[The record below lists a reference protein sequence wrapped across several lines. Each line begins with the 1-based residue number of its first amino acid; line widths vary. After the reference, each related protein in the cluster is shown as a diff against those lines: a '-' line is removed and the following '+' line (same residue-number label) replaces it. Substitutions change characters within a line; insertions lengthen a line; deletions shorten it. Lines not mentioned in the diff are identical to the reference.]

1 MRRRRTCRAISCIA
15 AVVGVAALVS
25 PSMVSI
31 ASASV
36 REVVP
41 GQKATGAPIP
51 VTFLNLDATS
61 STLPAR
67 QGAQAAVKELNRTGG
82 IGGRPI
88 ALSECVTDQTPE
100 KGKACMDA
108 AAAAKPVA
116 VLAVQPG
123 AAVDSL
129 ASLQAAGIPYV
140 GQTCN
145 TNATLS
151 GQFATFCF
159 GSDFVGL
166 YSSSA
171 SYLKSL
177 TTIKRVALPY
187 IAVPAAT
194 SGVKGYAVPIF
205 QRAGITPVEVP
216 IPEATADITQLWIGM
231 LEANPPPDAT
241 VGLLT
246 GPGCITAMK
255 TKPTTPTQK
264 PLVLPAMCTDADVV
278 HDAGP
283 AAAGTLF
290 VRQTAAIDR
299 KNIDVKTYD
308 KAMARYA
315 PEADTDDV
323 YAQAGFASVMNL
335 AGALRAIPAGTA
347 VDPATATNALRT
359 AKAVPLFLG
368 NGATYTCDGTAF
380 PSLKSLCS
388 VQSHVVEYQGK
399 KRWVDKGVF

>member
-1 MRRRRTCRAISCIA
+1 MRRRRFSRAISC
-15 AVVGVAALVS
+15 VVFVVVASALV
-25 PSMVSI
+25 
-31 ASASV
+31 
-36 REVVP
+36 VP
-41 GQKATGAPIP
+41 QAGAATAAHTAKPTSGPPIP
-51 VTFLNLDATS
+51 VTFVNLDATS
-61 STLPAR
+61 STSPAR
-67 QGAQAAVKELNRTGG
+67 QGAKAAVKQLNRTGG
-82 IGGRPI
+82 ISGRPI
-88 ALSECVTDQTPE
+88 QLTECLTDQTPE

-123 AAVDSL
+123 SSVDSL

-151 GQFATFCF
+151 GQFSTFCF

-166 YSSSA
+166 YATSA
-171 SYLKSL
+171 NYLKSL

-194 SGVKGYAVPIF
+194 SGVKAYAVPIF

-216 IPEATADITQLWIGM
+216 IPEGTADITQLWIAM

-246 GPGCITAMK
+246 GPSCITAMK

-278 HDAGP
+278 HDGGP
-283 AAAGTLF
+283 MAKGTLF

-299 KNIDVKTYD
+299 TNADVKTYNR
-308 KAMARYA
+308 AMARYA
-315 PEADTDDV
+315 SELDPNDV

-335 AGALRAIPAGTA
+335 ASALRTIPAGTT
-347 VDPATATNALRT
+347 VDAAATTNALKA

-368 NGATYTCDGTAF
+368 GGGTYTCDATAF
-380 PSLKSLCS
+380 PTLKALCS
-388 VQSHVVEYQGK
+388 LQSHVVEYQGK
-399 KRWVDKGVF
+399 QRWIDKGVF

>member
-1 MRRRRTCRAISCIA
+1 MRRRRFCPAISCAVLVVVATAFAVPA
-15 AVVGVAALVS
+15 AGAAT
-25 PSMVSI
+25 
-31 ASASV
+31 AT
-36 REVVP
+36 
-41 GQKATGAPIP
+41 QKAAPASGPPIP
-51 VTFLNLDATS
+51 VTFVNLDATS
-61 STLPAR
+61 STVPAR
-67 QGAQAAVKELNRTGG
+67 QGARAAVKQLNRTGG
-82 IGGRPI
+82 VNGRPI
-88 ALSECVTDQTPE
+88 QLTECLTDQTPE

-108 AAAAKPVA
+108 AATVKPVA
-116 VLAVQPG
+116 VLTVQPG
-123 AAVDSL
+123 ASVDSL
-129 ASLQAAGIPYV
+129 APLAAAGVPYV

-145 TNATLS
+145 TNSTLS
-151 GQFATFCF
+151 GQFLTFCF

-171 SYLKSL
+171 NYLKSL
-177 TTIKRVALPY
+177 TTVKRVALPY

-194 SGVKGYAVPIF
+194 SGVTAYAVPIF
-205 QRAGITPVEVP
+205 QRAGMTAVGVP
-216 IPEATADITQLWIGM
+216 IPEGTADITQLWISM
-231 LEANPPPDAT
+231 LEANPPPDAS

-283 AAAGTLF
+283 TAKGTLF

-299 KNIDVKTYD
+299 KNADVKTYE
-308 KAMARYA
+308 KAMARDA
-315 PEADTDDV
+315 AEIDPDDV

-335 AGALRAIPAGTA
+335 ASALRTIPAGTT
-347 VDPATATNALRT
+347 VDAAATTNALRA

-368 NGATYTCDGTAF
+368 GGATYSCDGTAF
-380 PSLKSLCS
+380 PSLKALCS

-399 KRWVDKGVF
+399 RRWVDKGVF

>member
-1 MRRRRTCRAISCIA
+1 MRCSRCS
-15 AVVGVAALVS
+15 
-25 PSMVSI
+25 
-31 ASASV
+31 
-36 REVVP
+36 
-41 GQKATGAPIP
+41 
-51 VTFLNLDATS
+51 
-61 STLPAR
+61 
-67 QGAQAAVKELNRTGG
+67 
-82 IGGRPI
+82 
-88 ALSECVTDQTPE
+88 
-100 KGKACMDA
+100 
-108 AAAAKPVA
+108 
-116 VLAVQPG
+116 PG

-194 SGVKGYAVPIF
+194 SGVKAYAVPIF

-216 IPEATADITQLWIGM
+216 IPEGTADITQIWIGM

-283 AAAGTLF
+283 DRQGHAVRAPDRGDRPQERRREDLQQGDGAVRRGDRSRRRVRAGGLR
-290 VRQTAAIDR
+290 VGDEPRR
-299 KNIDVKTYD
+299 
-308 KAMARYA
+308 ARCA
-315 PEADTDDV
+315 RFPSARPSTPRPPRTR
-323 YAQAGFASVMNL
+323 SK
-335 AGALRAIPAGTA
+335 
-347 VDPATATNALRT
+347 T

-368 NGATYTCDGTAF
+368 GGGTYTCDGTAF
-380 PSLKSLCS
+380 PTLKSLCS

-399 KRWVDKGVF
+399 QRWVDKGVF

>member
-1 MRRRRTCRAISCIA
+1 MRRRRLCRAISCVA
-15 AVVGVAALVS
+15 LVVAASALVAS
-25 PSMVSI
+25 PAGAAT
-31 ASASV
+31 ASQKVKPASG
-36 REVVP
+36 P
-41 GQKATGAPIP
+41 PIP
-51 VTFLNLDATS
+51 VTFVNLDATS
-61 STLPAR
+61 STVPAR
-67 QGAQAAVKELNRTGG
+67 QGAKAAVKELNRTGG

-88 ALSECVTDQTPE
+88 VLTECLTDQTAE

-108 AAAAKPVA
+108 AAAAKPAA
-116 VLAVQPG
+116 VLTVQPG
-123 AAVDSL
+123 SSVDAL
-129 ASLQAAGIPYV
+129 ASLQAAGVPYV

-151 GQFATFCF
+151 GQFPTFCF

-166 YSSSA
+166 YSTSA
-171 SYLKSL
+171 NYLKSL

-194 SGVKGYAVPIF
+194 SGVKAYAVPIF

-216 IPEATADITQLWIGM
+216 IPEATTDITQLWIGM

-246 GPGCITAMK
+246 GPGCITAMQ

-278 HDAGP
+278 HDGGP
-283 AAAGTLF
+283 RAKGTLF

-299 KNIDVKTYD
+299 KSADVKTYE

-315 PEADTDDV
+315 GELDTNDV

-335 AGALRAIPAGTA
+335 AS
-347 VDPATATNALRT
+347 ALRT
-359 AKAVPLFLG
+359 IPVGTTVDAATTTSALKAAKAVPLFLG
-368 NGATYTCDGTAF
+368 GGGTYSCDGTAF
-380 PSLKSLCS
+380 PTLKALCS
-388 VQSHVVEYQGK
+388 LQSHVVEYQGK
-399 KRWVDKGVF
+399 QRWVDKGIF

>member
-1 MRRRRTCRAISCIA
+1 MRRRRLCRAVWCGAAAFGAIALAAPSLGA
-15 AVVGVAALVS
+15 AVPSAKVKPASGV
-25 PSMVSI
+25 
-31 ASASV
+31 
-36 REVVP
+36 
-41 GQKATGAPIP
+41 PIP
-51 VTFLNLDATS
+51 VRFVNLEATS
-61 STLPAR
+61 STVPAR
-67 QGAQAAVKELNRTGG
+67 QGAKAAVKELNRTGG
-82 IGGRPI
+82 IAGRPI
-88 ALSECVTDQTPE
+88 RLTECVTDQTPE

-108 AAAAKPVA
+108 AATAKPVA

-123 AAVDSL
+123 SAVDSL
-129 ASLQAAGIPYV
+129 ASLQSGGIPYV

-151 GQFATFCF
+151 GQFSTFCF

-166 YSSSA
+166 YASSA
-171 SYLKSL
+171 NYLKSL
-177 TTIKRVALPY
+177 TTVKRAALPY

-194 SGVKGYAVPIF
+194 TGVKAYAVPIF

-216 IPEATADITQLWIGM
+216 IPEGTADITQIWISM

-255 TKPTTPTQK
+255 TKPTTSTQK
-264 PLVLPAMCTDADVV
+264 PLVLPAMCTDPDVV
-278 HDAGP
+278 HDGGSTAK
-283 AAAGTLF
+283 GTLF

-299 KNIDVKTYD
+299 KNTDVKTYD

-315 PEADTDDV
+315 AETDPDDV

-335 AGALRAIPAGTA
+335 AGALRTIPAGSTIDA
-347 VDPATATNALRT
+347 AATTSALK
-359 AKAVPLFLG
+359 AGKAVPLFLG
-368 NGATYTCDGTAF
+368 GGATYTCDGTAF

-388 VQSHVVEYQGK
+388 LQSHVVEFDGK
-399 KRWVDKGVF
+399 QRWVDKGVF

>member
-1 MRRRRTCRAISCIA
+1 MSCVVFVVVAIALAAPQARATTA
-15 AVVGVAALVS
+15 TQKVK
-25 PSMVSI
+25 P
-31 ASASV
+31 ASG
-36 REVVP
+36 P
-41 GQKATGAPIP
+41 PIP
-51 VTFLNLDATS
+51 VTFVNLDATS
-61 STLPAR
+61 STVPAR
-67 QGAQAAVKELNRTGG
+67 QGANAAVKELNRTGG

-88 ALSECVTDQTPE
+88 KLTECVTDQTPE
-100 KGKACMDA
+100 EGKACMDA
-108 AAAAKPVA
+108 AATAKPVA

-123 AAVDSL
+123 SSVDSL
-129 ASLQAAGIPYV
+129 AALQAAAIPYV

-151 GQFATFCF
+151 GQFTTFCF

-166 YSSSA
+166 YTTSA
-171 SYLKSL
+171 NYLKSL

-194 SGVKGYAVPIF
+194 SGVKAYAVPIF

-216 IPEATADITQLWIGM
+216 IPENTADLTPMWIAM
-231 LEANPPPDAT
+231 LEASPPPDAT
-241 VGLLT
+241 VALLT

-264 PLVLPAMCTDADVV
+264 PLVLPAMCTDSDVV
-278 HDAGP
+278 HDGGPRAG
-283 AAAGTLF
+283 GTLF

-299 KNIDVKTYD
+299 KSADVKTYT

-315 PEADTDDV
+315 GELDPDDV

-335 AGALRAIPAGTA
+335 ASALRTVPAGTNI
-347 VDPATATNALRT
+347 DATATTNALKA

-368 NGATYTCDGTAF
+368 GGGTYTCDGTAF
-380 PSLKSLCS
+380 PTLKSLCS

-399 KRWVDKGVF
+399 QRWLDKGVF

>member
-1 MRRRRTCRAISCIA
+1 MRRRRLCRAISC
-15 AVVGVAALVS
+15 AVVVLGAAALLA
-25 PSMVSI
+25 PPAGAA
-31 ASASV
+31 ASA
-36 REVVP
+36 
-41 GQKATGAPIP
+41 QKVQPASGPPIP

-67 QGAQAAVKELNRTGG
+67 QGAKAAVKELNRTGG

-88 ALSECVTDQTPE
+88 QLTECATDQTPE

-108 AAAAKPVA
+108 AAAAKPAA
-116 VLAVQPG
+116 VLTVQPG

-171 SYLKSL
+171 NYLKSL

-194 SGVKGYAVPIF
+194 TGVTAYAVPIF
-205 QRAGITPVEVP
+205 QRAGITAVGVP
-216 IPEATADITQLWIGM
+216 IPEGTADITQLWIGM

-264 PLVLPAMCTDADVV
+264 PLVLPAMCTDADVL
-278 HDAGP
+278 HDSGP
-283 AAAGTLF
+283 SAKGTLF

-299 KNIDVKTYD
+299 KSPDVKTYN

-315 PEADTDDV
+315 AEIDPNDV

-335 AGALRAIPAGTA
+335 TSALRTIPAGTTIDA
-347 VDPATATNALRT
+347 AATTNALKA

-368 NGATYTCDGTAF
+368 GGGTYTCDGTAF
-380 PSLKSLCS
+380 PTLKSLCS
-388 VQSHVVEYQGK
+388 LQSHVVEYQGK
-399 KRWVDKGVF
+399 QRWVDKGVF

>member
-1 MRRRRTCRAISCIA
+1 MRRRRLCRAISC
-15 AVVGVAALVS
+15 VALVIAS
-25 PSMVSI
+25 TGLGTSI
-31 ASASV
+31 AGAATATQKVKPASG
-36 REVVP
+36 P
-41 GQKATGAPIP
+41 PIP
-51 VTFLNLDATS
+51 VTFVNLDATS
-61 STLPAR
+61 STAPAR
-67 QGAQAAVKELNRTGG
+67 QGAKAAVKQLNRTGG

-88 ALSECVTDQTPE
+88 QLTECLTDQTPE
-100 KGKACMDA
+100 KGKACMDG

-123 AAVDSL
+123 SSVDSL
-129 ASLQAAGIPYV
+129 ASLQAAGVPYV

-151 GQFATFCF
+151 GQFSTFCF

-166 YSSSA
+166 YSTSA
-171 SYLKSL
+171 NYLKSL

-194 SGVKGYAVPIF
+194 SGVKAYAVPIF

-216 IPEATADITQLWIGM
+216 IPEGTADISQLWIGM

-278 HDAGP
+278 HDGGP
-283 AAAGTLF
+283 RAEGTLF

-299 KNIDVKTYD
+299 KSADVKTYNQ
-308 KAMARYA
+308 AMARYA
-315 PEADTDDV
+315 AELDPNDV

-335 AGALRAIPAGTA
+335 ASALRTIPAGTT
-347 VDPATATNALRT
+347 VDATTTTNALKT

-368 NGATYTCDGTAF
+368 GSGTYTCDGTAF
-380 PSLKSLCS
+380 PTLKSLCS
-388 VQSHVVEYQGK
+388 LQSHVVEYQGK
-399 KRWVDKGVF
+399 QRWVDKGIF

>member
-1 MRRRRTCRAISCIA
+1 MRRRRLCRAISSAA
-15 AVVGVAALVS
+15 AVLGAVALLA
-25 PSMVSI
+25 PS
-31 ASASV
+31 AGAAA
-36 REVVP
+36 P
-41 GQKATGAPIP
+41 AQKVKPAAGPPIP

-67 QGAQAAVKELNRTGG
+67 QGAKAAMKELNRTGG

-88 ALSECVTDQTPE
+88 ALTECTTDQGPE

-108 AAAAKPVA
+108 AAAAKPAA

-151 GQFATFCF
+151 GQFPTFCF

-194 SGVKGYAVPIF
+194 TGVTAYAVPIF
-205 QRAGITPVEVP
+205 QRAGITAVGVP
-216 IPEATADITQLWIGM
+216 IPEGTADITQIWIGM

-264 PLVLPAMCTDADVV
+264 PLVLPAMCTDPDVL
-278 HDAGP
+278 HDAGLP
-283 AAAGTLF
+283 AKGTLF

-299 KNIDVKTYD
+299 KNADVKTYN

-315 PEADTDDV
+315 AEIDPGDV

-335 AGALRAIPAGTA
+335 ASALRTIPVGTT
-347 VDPATATNALRT
+347 VDAAATTTALKT

-368 NGATYTCDGTAF
+368 GGGTYTCDGTAF
-380 PSLKSLCS
+380 PTLKSLCS

-399 KRWVDKGVF
+399 QRWVDKGVF

>member
-1 MRRRRTCRAISCIA
+1 MRRRRSCRAISC
-15 AVVGVAALVS
+15 VALVLGA
-25 PSMVSI
+25 I
-31 ASASV
+31 ALA
-36 REVVP
+36 VP
-41 GQKATGAPIP
+41 TAGAATATQKATPASGPPIP
-51 VTFLNLDATS
+51 VTFVNLDATS

-67 QGAQAAVKELNRTGG
+67 QGAKAAVKQLNRTGG

-88 ALSECVTDQTPE
+88 QLTECLTDQTPE

-108 AAAAKPVA
+108 AATAKPVA

-123 AAVDSL
+123 ASVDSL
-129 ASLQAAGIPYV
+129 ASLAAAGVPYV

-145 TNATLS
+145 TNSTLS
-151 GQFATFCF
+151 GQFPTFCF

-171 SYLKSL
+171 NYLKSL
-177 TTIKRVALPY
+177 TTVKRVALPY

-194 SGVKGYAVPIF
+194 TGVTAYAVPIF
-205 QRAGITPVEVP
+205 QRAGMTAVGAP
-216 IPEATADITQLWIGM
+216 IPEGTADITQLWIAM

-283 AAAGTLF
+283 MAKGTLF

-299 KNIDVKTYD
+299 KHADVKTYD

-315 PEADTDDV
+315 AEVDPNDI

-335 AGALRAIPAGTA
+335 ASALRSIPAGST
-347 VDPATATNALRT
+347 VDAAATTNALRA

-368 NGATYTCDGTAF
+368 GGATYSCDGTAF
-380 PSLKSLCS
+380 PGLKALCS

-399 KRWVDKGVF
+399 RRWVDKGVF

>member
-1 MRRRRTCRAISCIA
+1 MRRRRLCRAISCAA
-15 AVVGVAALVS
+15 AVLGAAALLA
-25 PSMVSI
+25 PP
-31 ASASV
+31 AGAAATA
-36 REVVP
+36 
-41 GQKATGAPIP
+41 QKVKPAAGPPIP

-67 QGAQAAVKELNRTGG
+67 QAAKAAVKELNRTGG

-88 ALSECVTDQTPE
+88 QLTECTTDQTPE
-100 KGKACMDA
+100 KGKTCMDA
-108 AAAAKPVA
+108 AAAAKPAA

-171 SYLKSL
+171 NYLKSL

-194 SGVKGYAVPIF
+194 TGVTAYAIPIF
-205 QRAGITPVEVP
+205 QRAGITAVGVP
-216 IPEATADITQLWIGM
+216 IPEGTADITQMWIGM

-246 GPGCITAMK
+246 GPGCITTMK

-264 PLVLPAMCTDADVV
+264 PLVLPAMCTDADVL
-278 HDAGP
+278 HDGGLTAK
-283 AAAGTLF
+283 GTLF

-299 KNIDVKTYD
+299 KNADVKTYN

-315 PEADTDDV
+315 TEIDPGDV

-335 AGALRAIPAGTA
+335 ASALRTIPAGTNIDA
-347 VDPATATNALRT
+347 VATTNALKT

-368 NGATYTCDGTAF
+368 GGGTYTCDGTAF

-388 VQSHVVEYQGK
+388 LQSHVVEYQGK
-399 KRWVDKGVF
+399 RRWVDKGVF

>member
-1 MRRRRTCRAISCIA
+1 MRRRGLCRAIWC
-15 AVVGVAALVS
+15 AVAMLGAAALLA
-25 PSMVSI
+25 PA
-31 ASASV
+31 ASAAE
-36 REVVP
+36 RAQKVP
-41 GQKATGAPIP
+41 PASGPPIP
-51 VTFLNLDATS
+51 VTMVNLDATS
-61 STLPAR
+61 STVPAR
-67 QGAQAAVKELNRTGG
+67 QGAKAAVKQLNRSGG

-88 ALSECVTDQTPE
+88 QLTECVTDQGPE
-100 KGKACMDA
+100 TGKACMDA
-108 AAAAKPVA
+108 AAAAKPAA

-123 AAVDSL
+123 SAADSL
-129 ASLQAAGIPYV
+129 ASLAAAGVPYV

-166 YSSSA
+166 YASSA

-177 TTIKRVALPY
+177 TTVKRVALPY
-187 IAVPAAT
+187 VAVPAAT
-194 SGVKGYAVPIF
+194 TGVTVYAVPIF
-205 QRAGITPVEVP
+205 QRAGITAVGVP
-216 IPEATADITQLWIGM
+216 IPEGTADITQLWIGM

-264 PLVLPAMCTDADVV
+264 PLVLPAMCTDSDVV

-283 AAAGTLF
+283 SAQGTLF

-299 KNIDVKTYD
+299 KNADVKTYN

-315 PEADTDDV
+315 SDVDPRDV

-335 AGALRAIPAGTA
+335 AGALRTIPAGTA
-347 VDPATATNALRT
+347 VDATATANALRT

-368 NGATYTCDGTAF
+368 GGATYTCDGTAF
-380 PSLKSLCS
+380 AGLKSLCS
-388 VQSHVVEYQGK
+388 VQSHIVEYQGK
-399 KRWVDKGVF
+399 QRWVDKGVF

>member
-1 MRRRRTCRAISCIA
+1 MRRRRFCRAIWCAVAVLGAVAVTPLAQPATA
-15 AVVGVAALVS
+15 ADRTAKV
-25 PSMVSI
+25 PR
-31 ASASV
+31 ASG
-36 REVVP
+36 P
-41 GQKATGAPIP
+41 PIP
-51 VTFLNLDATS
+51 VTFVNLDATS

-67 QGAQAAVKELNRTGG
+67 QGAKAAMKELNRTGG
-82 IGGRPI
+82 ISGRPI
-88 ALSECVTDQTPE
+88 ALTECVTDQTPE

-123 AAVDSL
+123 ASVDAL
-129 ASLQAAGIPYV
+129 ASLAAAGVPYV

-166 YSSSA
+166 YATSA
-171 SYLKSL
+171 NYLKSL

-194 SGVKGYAVPIF
+194 TGVTAYAIPIF
-205 QRAGITPVEVP
+205 QRAGITAVGVP
-216 IPEATADITQLWIGM
+216 IPEGTADITQLWIAM

-255 TKPTTPTQK
+255 TEPTTPTQK

-278 HDAGP
+278 SDAGP
-283 AAAGTLF
+283 TAKGTLF

-299 KNIDVKTYD
+299 KNVDVKTYD
-308 KAMARYA
+308 KAMARFA
-315 PEADTDDV
+315 AEVDPGDV

-335 AGALRAIPAGTA
+335 ASALRTIPVGTT
-347 VDPATATNALRT
+347 VDAAATTNALRA

-368 NGATYTCDGTAF
+368 GGATYTCDGTAF
-380 PSLKSLCS
+380 PGLKSLCS

-399 KRWVDKGVF
+399 RRWVDKGVF

>member
-1 MRRRRTCRAISCIA
+1 MRRRRICRAVSCV
-15 AVVGVAALVS
+15 AVVFATAVLGAQPAGAATSAAKVKPASGV
-25 PSMVSI
+25 
-31 ASASV
+31 
-36 REVVP
+36 
-41 GQKATGAPIP
+41 PIP
-51 VTFLNLDATS
+51 VTFVNLNATT
-61 STLPAR
+61 STVPAR
-67 QGAQAAVKELNRTGG
+67 LGAKAAVKELNRTGG

-88 ALSECVTDQTPE
+88 QLTECVTDQAPE

-108 AAAAKPVA
+108 AATAKPVA

-123 AAVDSL
+123 SSVDSL

-145 TNATLS
+145 TNGTLS
-151 GQFATFCF
+151 GQFSTFCF

-166 YSSSA
+166 YASSA
-171 SYLKSL
+171 NYLKSL
-177 TTIKRVALPY
+177 TTVKRVALPY
-187 IAVPAAT
+187 ISVPAAT
-194 SGVKGYAVPIF
+194 SGVKAYAVPIF

-216 IPEATADITQLWIGM
+216 IPEATADITQIWTTM

-278 HDAGP
+278 HDGGP
-283 AAAGTLF
+283 TAKGTLF
-290 VRQTAAIDR
+290 VRQTTAIDR
-299 KNIDVKTYD
+299 KNPDVKTYA

-315 PEADTDDV
+315 TEIDPNDV

-335 AGALRAIPAGTA
+335 AGALRTIPVGSTI
-347 VDPATATNALRT
+347 DATATTNALK
-359 AKAVPLFLG
+359 AVKAVPLFLG
-368 NGATYTCDGTAF
+368 GGATYTCDGTAF
-380 PSLKSLCS
+380 PNLKSLCS
-388 VQSHVVEYQGK
+388 VQSHVVEYEGK
-399 KRWVDKGVF
+399 QRWVDKGVF

>member
-1 MRRRRTCRAISCIA
+1 MRRRRISRAISCVA
-15 AVVGVAALVS
+15 LVVATTALAAL
-25 PSMVSI
+25 P
-31 ASASV
+31 AHAATTA
-36 REVVP
+36 
-41 GQKATGAPIP
+41 QKAKPPSGPPIP
-51 VTFLNLDATS
+51 VTFVNLDATS
-61 STLPAR
+61 STVPAR
-67 QGAQAAVKELNRTGG
+67 QGAKAAVKELNRTGG

-88 ALSECVTDQTPE
+88 QLTECLTDQTPE

-123 AAVDSL
+123 SSVDSL
-129 ASLQAAGIPYV
+129 ASLQAAGVPYV

-151 GQFATFCF
+151 GQFSTFCF

-166 YSSSA
+166 YSTSA
-171 SYLKSL
+171 NYLKSL

-194 SGVKGYAVPIF
+194 SGVKAYAVPVF

-216 IPEATADITQLWIGM
+216 IPEGTADITQIWIGM

-278 HDAGP
+278 HDGGP
-283 AAAGTLF
+283 SAKGTLF

-299 KNIDVKTYD
+299 KNADVKTYN

-315 PEADTDDV
+315 DEIDPNDT

-335 AGALRAIPAGTA
+335 VSALRTIPVGTT
-347 VDPATATNALRT
+347 VDAAATTNALKT

-368 NGATYTCDGTAF
+368 GGGTYTCDGTAF
-380 PSLKSLCS
+380 PTLKALCS
-388 VQSHVVEYQGK
+388 LQSHIVEYQGK
-399 KRWVDKGVF
+399 QRWADKGVF